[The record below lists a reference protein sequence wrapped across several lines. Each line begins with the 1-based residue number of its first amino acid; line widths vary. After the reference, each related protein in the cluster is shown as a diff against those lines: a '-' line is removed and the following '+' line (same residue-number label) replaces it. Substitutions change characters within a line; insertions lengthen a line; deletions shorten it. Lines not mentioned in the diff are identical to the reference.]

1 MPSPCLN
8 LCRLDAAGAACRD
21 CGRTLAEI
29 AAWGT
34 LSAAE
39 QARIMALLPARL
51 AVAEVAARTA
61 QQAQQQQQ

>member
-8 LCRLDAAGAACRD
+8 LCRLDAVGAACRD

-34 LSAAE
+34 LSVAE
-39 QARIMALLPARL
+39 QTRIMALLPARRA
-51 AVAEVAARTA
+51 AVEAAGRVA
-61 QQAQQQQQ
+61 QQSQQQQQ

>member
-8 LCRLDAAGAACRD
+8 MCRLDAAGLACRD

-34 LSAAE
+34 LPAAE
-39 QARIMALLPARL
+39 QTRIMALLPARL
-51 AVAEVAARTA
+51 AAAAATGRVA
-61 QQAQQQQQ
+61 QQSQQQQQ